1 MRINHKSLNHHSIS
15 SLKLEMINIDGW
27 DLETSVRIP
36 PVNSIC
42 AKTVNNTDFSETILS
57 SVAHVLVNV
66 C

>member
-1 MRINHKSLNHHSIS
+1 
-15 SLKLEMINIDGW
+15 MINIDGW
-27 DLETSVRIP
+27 DLETSVRIL